1 MPVIKRV
8 GIISVAKITAL
19 IVGVIGLIMGIIF
32 ALIAGAFG
40 AITGMPAWIHG
51 LGIAA
56 IIIFPILYAIG
67 GFIYG
72 AVIAGIYNITA
83 GVVGGIDL
91 EFQQ

>member
-19 IVGVIGLIMGIIF
+19 IVGFIGLIMGIIF
-32 ALIAGAFG
+32 ALIAGVLGSLA
-40 AITGMPAWIHG
+40 GMPAWIRG
-51 LGIAA
+51 LGFALVV
-56 IIIFPILYAIG
+56 IFPILYAIG

-72 AVIAGIYNITA
+72 AIIAGIYNVTA
-83 GVVGGIDL
+83 GMVGGIDL